1 MRALYKAG
9 KGKLVVVKYTPTIYL
24 IDKVIEA
31 TGIQRDFT
39 RERYWLRHNNGQPV
53 LREFK
58 FNKPNDT
65 YGNQYFFA
73 SELQLVVAGSE
84 SDNYINN
91 ARANYLNR
99 TETVEDKE
107 IKKQE
112 AKDKNALKPPPVK
125 KVIEVVDRTLLKR
138 NKPNINNI

>member
-1 MRALYKAG
+1 
-9 KGKLVVVKYTPTIYL
+9 L

-31 TGIQRDFT
+31 SGIHRDFT

-73 SELQLVVAGSE
+73 SDLQLVVPGSE
-84 SDNYINN
+84 SDNYITN

-99 TETVEDKE
+99 TITVEDKE
-107 IKKQE
+107 TKRKEDKEKQL
-112 AKDKNALKPPPVK
+112 LKPIPEK
-125 KVIEVVDRTLLKR
+125 KIIEVVDRSLLKR
-138 NKPNINNI
+138 NK